1 MWKRSVVQKKH
12 TVKKTIP
19 FVQKWYQGTDH
30 QLFHQEI
37 YGNDAGSNL
46 TCVWILSLT
55 SLKRSSKVVIQKSKV
70 CAACFGK
77 CCVGILEESTNLGR
91 SWRYSYPSRTW
102 RSHFVL
108 CRSSGLCLR
117 KLFFFDHCKCLKE
130 NLRFDLGETEM
141 KIICEYTNASSIA
154 VILDRWRWRW
164 KRVYRFYMSLLM
176 RCWIHEEER
185 LR

>member
-1 MWKRSVVQKKH
+1 VYRLVAIVLVIAFFSIYVIRVGCLLYLQWHWCLSRALKSYTRNWMWKRSVVQKKH

-91 SWRYSYPSRTW
+91 S
-102 RSHFVL
+102 
-108 CRSSGLCLR
+108 
-117 KLFFFDHCKCLKE
+117 
-130 NLRFDLGETEM
+130 
-141 KIICEYTNASSIA
+141 
-154 VILDRWRWRW
+154 
-164 KRVYRFYMSLLM
+164 
-176 RCWIHEEER
+176 
-185 LR
+185 

>member
-1 MWKRSVVQKKH
+1 MVRTCDRQRGDWWPIILNSQNSNGDPRRLWTGVPLSCNRLGDCVLQYLCHQGWLPVLYLQWHWCLSRALNSYTRNWMWKRSVVQKKH

-91 SWRYSYPSRTW
+91 S
-102 RSHFVL
+102 
-108 CRSSGLCLR
+108 
-117 KLFFFDHCKCLKE
+117 
-130 NLRFDLGETEM
+130 
-141 KIICEYTNASSIA
+141 
-154 VILDRWRWRW
+154 
-164 KRVYRFYMSLLM
+164 
-176 RCWIHEEER
+176 
-185 LR
+185 